1 MAWPAGGGDT
11 RIKLI
16 SSGSMSAPKVGDSID
31 VKLGKNITAAGF
43 TVLINRG
50 AGFVTLT
57 TSLPYLLQS
66 ADIPPIGGNWPLY
79 VVASDL
85 SLRSDTVAFTN
96 PPIAPTVLSRPVING
111 TPNPGTSSSA
121 TAATFSGTPA
131 PTVVR
136 TWYVNDQLYAT
147 AATSGP
153 LPQSGALRVRDTATN
168 SAGSVFADSD
178 VVQIVPV
185 NNALP
190 TVPAGTLLADYTT
203 ASRAFPNGLTDN
215 TDGPYPGKT
224 SNVTANLN
232 PGNTVNIRPL
242 DISPTAIDIRGGIV
256 SIAFKLRPSGTFARA
271 VANLGNCYVNLYNNA
286 SPSTTQTNYMR
297 VVFGSLTFR
306 GERIVDGWNIM
317 RFPVEMFGT
326 VGTIAD
332 VQAYLQSVRYAG
344 IEFNHNS
351 TNADSFMVS
360 VDFSNNILNP
370 VSKGMVVLGF
380 DDCRRDTYAYAY
392 PKMKALGF
400 PGVLYPGNVKASLDQ
415 NNTFF
420 LNTANVLEM
429 QADGWQM
436 AYQAYNTEAPTMSV
450 ADFETQEIQPLLAF
464 YPPKGFNGPNDGS
477 YFSNISYGSMYQ
489 PVFDQY
495 FRTMRDYSQFN
506 DAASPRPESIPPNDI
521 RKLRAYGVNTA
532 ANSATNGMIPY
543 AKRAGTWRQVAIF
556 VWHALGAGDAK
567 LAADGGVLTGFEA
580 LLAWLDSSEGRAAVD
595 VVTWAEVVRRWRA
608 AAGQ

>member
-1 MAWPAGGGDT
+1 MPFPGGGGDT

-16 SSGSMSAPKVGDSID
+16 SSGNLRQPKAGDVIN
-31 VKLGKNITAAGF
+31 VKLGKNISGGGF
-43 TVLINRG
+43 TVQINRG
-50 AGFVTLT
+50 SGFTPLT
-57 TSLPYLLQS
+57 TVLPYTMQT
-66 ADIPPIGGNWPLY
+66 ADIPAIGGTFPIY
-79 VVASDL
+79 VTATDL
-85 SLRSDTVAFTN
+85 SLRSDTVNMAN
-96 PPIAPTVLSRPVING
+96 PPVAPQVLSRPVISG
-111 TPNPGTSSSA
+111 TPSVGTPSNA
-121 TAATFSGTPA
+121 NAGAFSGTPT

-136 TWYVNDQLYAT
+136 TWWLNGVQVAT
-147 AATSGP
+147 AASYTPTAVGT
-153 LPQSGALRVRDTATN
+153 LFVRETATN
-168 SAGSVFADSD
+168 IGGSVSADSD
-178 VVQIVPV
+178 VVRVLSAPP
-185 NNALP
+185 NALP
-190 TVPAGTLLADYTT
+190 TVPEGTLLANYTT
-203 ASRAFPNGLTDN
+203 ASRAFPNGMTDLTD
-215 TDGPYPGKT
+215 DPYPGKT

-242 DISPTAIDIRGGIV
+242 DISPTVIDLRGGMV
-256 SIAFKLRPSGTFARA
+256 SIAFKITPSGTFARA

-306 GERIVDGWNIM
+306 SERIVSGWNVM
-317 RFPVEMFGT
+317 RFPIEMFGT

-351 TNADSFMVS
+351 TNTDPFQVS
-360 VDFSNNILNP
+360 VDFSKTFANP
-370 VSKGMVVLGF
+370 ISKGMVVLGF

-392 PKMKALGF
+392 PKMKAYGF
-400 PGVLYPGNVKASLDQ
+400 PGVLYPGAIDATLDK

-429 QADGWQM
+429 QADGWQV
-436 AYQAYNTEAPTMSV
+436 AYQAWDTEAPTSTLEVFNGTM
-450 ADFETQEIQPLLAF
+450 DQLIAF

-489 PVFDQY
+489 SAFDSH
-495 FRTMRDYSQFN
+495 FRTMRDYMQFN
-506 DAASPRPESIPPNDI
+506 DAASPRPDTMPPADI
-521 RKLRAYGVNTA
+521 RKIRSYGVNTA

-543 AKRAGTWRQVAIF
+543 AKRAASMRAVGIY

-580 LLAWLDSSEGRAAVD
+580 LLEWLNSAEGRATVD
-595 VVTWAEVVRRWRA
+595 VVTYEEAVRRWRA
-608 AAGQ
+608 GAGQ